1 MFTRHRSIRSVLP
14 LLAGFLLLGSS
25 LSATSMG
32 QDADSDAAETETTTG
47 LVDFLTDVYPIFE
60 SKCLECHG
68 PDEAKN
74 DFRIDDRDAVSD
86 YVESG
91 DLESSSL
98 WADYIATDDPDM
110 KMPPQDSSQ
119 LTGPELA
126 TIKTWIEEGAAWK
139 EPKADA
145 PEETIAEDPAVVIP
159 LAERALRFSGL
170 FHPASVHFP
179 IALLSIS
186 ALFVLLSFFWREAFE
201 SAAYYCLLIGV
212 LGAIAASV
220 LGWGYALH
228 EGYSMDY
235 SLDKSIDRHRWLGIA
250 VAAVGIVVLPMARYV
265 RRKND
270 MGMRVLWLLGS
281 LVLLGG
287 VSTVGY
293 QGGELTYGEDHY
305 QKEFERMFPEYAS
318 PAEPQIDAS
327 ESVEEVEADPA
338 EADQEEVAEP
348 EGDASIS
355 ADA

>member
-1 MFTRHRSIRSVLP
+1 MFTRLWKIHTVTS
-14 LLAGFLLLGSS
+14 LLALLLVLAAPSPKSS
-25 LSATSMG
+25 IG
-32 QDADSDAAETETTTG
+32 QDAEGASTDAQAAPG
-47 LVDFLTDVYPIFE
+47 LVDFLKDVYPIFE

-68 PDEAKN
+68 PEEAKN
-74 DFRIDDRDAVSD
+74 DFRIDDQVAVSD
-86 YVESG
+86 YLEPG

-110 KMPPQDSSQ
+110 KMPPLDFPQ
-119 LTGPELA
+119 LTGSELA
-126 TIKTWIEEGAAWK
+126 TIKTWIEEGAAWQ
-139 EPKADA
+139 EPVAKPVEQTA
-145 PEETIAEDPAVVIP
+145 PDETAAQIP

-186 ALFVLLSFFWREAFE
+186 ALFVFLSFFHREAFE
-201 SAAYYCLLIGV
+201 AAAYYCLVIGV

-250 VAAVGIVVLPMARYV
+250 VAVVGMIVLPMARYV

-281 LVLLGG
+281 IVLLGG

-305 QKEFERMFPEYAS
+305 QKEFERMFPEYSS
-318 PAEPQIDAS
+318 PAEAQPDAS
-327 ESVEEVEADPA
+327 ESAEEA
-338 EADQEEVAEP
+338 EAEPVAVAEP
-348 EGDASIS
+348 EGDVSTSVEAQQP
-355 ADA
+355 D